1 MTKFEPKIVGFL
13 CNWCSYAG
21 ADLAGVSRIQY
32 PPNLRVIRVMCSGRI
47 DPKIILE
54 ALASGIDGVLVAGCH
69 PGDCHYISGNYMAQY
84 KVKET
89 VKILKRLKIKPEF
102 SKRLRLEWVSASEG
116 QRFAEVVNEFIEQVR
131 ELGPNPSRRPVKDTL
146 QRKFVRIT
154 TAQDMV
160 ASPRLRTLISK
171 ERELIEEGNVYGD
184 KKPEAEFDLL
194 MDEVIDAEFTRHQI
208 LETVKDN
215 PMSVKEIA
223 KTMNFPTETILKH
236 VLVLKRKGSLIM
248 TGVEGRSPLY
258 ITSPLI
264 NLAGKASIEPEQEV
278 SD

>member
-1 MTKFEPKIVGFL
+1 
-13 CNWCSYAG
+13 
-21 ADLAGVSRIQY
+21 
-32 PPNLRVIRVMCSGRI
+32 MCSGRI

-69 PGDCHYISGNYMAQY
+69 PGDCHYISGNYMAEY
-84 KVKET
+84 KIKET
-89 VKILKRLKIKPEF
+89 VRILKRLKIKPEF

-116 QRFAEVVNEFIEQVR
+116 QRFAQVVNEFIEQVR

-160 ASPRLRTLISK
+160 ASPRIRTLISK
-171 ERELIEEGNVYGD
+171 ERELIEDGNVYGEKRSEVD
-184 KKPEAEFDLL
+184 FDLL
-194 MDEVIDAEFTRHQI
+194 MDEVIDAEFIRNQI
-208 LETVKDN
+208 LEVVKDE

-223 KTMNFPTETILKH
+223 KSMNFPTETILKH
-236 VLVLKRKGSLIM
+236 VLVLKRKASLIM

-258 ITSPLI
+258 VTSPLI
-264 NLAGKASIEPEQEV
+264 SLAGKVQEEEQEV
-278 SD
+278 AE